1 MPPSLVSG
9 QIAINEADGKLFYRN
24 GSGAV
29 TQLATGGGGGGT
41 ELFPYANTASFPA
54 TGATTAL
61 YLSIASGRVYQ
72 WNGSVYSEVG
82 PVGGGGSLSAT
93 VTIPASGDQ
102 YWSNTQLLLRGDT
115 AVDSSSYARTVTAYG
130 GATVSTSQKKFGGG
144 ALSFAAVGDYYL
156 VPSSADLSFDT
167 GDFTMEAWVRPT
179 AFPVENGGAFIS
191 SFLTRQ
197 APGGHGWRFELR
209 GTSSSFTHL
218 SFTGMSDNGAGEQTV
233 MVSYSFSLNQ
243 WYHVAASRV
252 GGVIYLFVD
261 GVLQNTGGTSFGIF
275 IQNASSDIRVGSL
288 NFDSTYKFQFVGQI
302 DDARITKGTGRY
314 AASFTPPTEAYGTG
328 TYVAAQTL
336 PVVGTGSIGSGL
348 SWSSVPAAATATGTS
363 GQIAYDR
370 QYQYICVA
378 TNTWARISLDA
389 FRPTSIA
396 GIQLWL
402 DASDPWT
409 LFNATS
415 GGSNVAADGTVARWE
430 DKSGNAR
437 HATESTNGPTR
448 KAAVVGGSDAL
459 RFTGAQ
465 FLAGATTPASGNV
478 RTFFAVVRKLGT
490 PSDVFFQFGTKP
502 SSGGTLGY
510 IARASLADG
519 NSSIGGDITTN
530 NLTIQ
535 GEELTFTNAFVSSY
549 VQSSASSTRYFF
561 NGIEKTV
568 TGSVGSY
575 NMDPGYFVGKCRN
588 VDDIAFFDGY
598 MCELIAY
605 DTALSDAN
613 RALVQ
618 SYLTA
623 KWGIT

>member
-24 GSGAV
+24 GSGVV

-41 ELFPYANTASFPA
+41 ELFPYANTASFPG

-179 AFPVENGGAFIS
+179 AFPVENGGAYIS

-275 IQNASSDIRVGSL
+275 IQNASSDVRVGSL
-288 NFDSTYKFQFVGQI
+288 NFDVTYKFQFFGQI

-314 AASFTPPTEAYGTG
+314 AATFTPPTEAYGTG
-328 TYVAAQTL
+328 EYVAAQTL

-348 SWSSVPAAATATGTS
+348 SWSSVPASATATGTA
-363 GQIAYDR
+363 GQIAYDGS
-370 QYQYICVA
+370 YLYVA
-378 TNTWARISLDA
+378 TGSNAWERSALSPWVTDPYFSSVSLLLHMSGSNGSPTFTDSSSAARTVTPSGSAAISTA
-389 FRPTSIA
+389 QSKF
-396 GIQLWL
+396 
-402 DASDPWT
+402 
-409 LFNATS
+409 
-415 GGSNVAADGTVARWE
+415 GGSSGYFNMSADYLELANNAAFDFAGDFTIETWFYASAASGDNYYPIFHNSLLFYAANTGSNAGRVMVFDGSANVVD
-430 DKSGNAR
+430 
-437 HATESTNGPTR
+437 
-448 KAAVVGGSDAL
+448 
-459 RFTGAQ
+459 TG
-465 FLAGATTPASGNV
+465 ASGNV
-478 RTFFAVVRKLGT
+478 FSLNTWTHLAWVR
-490 PSDVFFQFGTKP
+490 
-502 SSGGTLGY
+502 SSGVITIYVDG
-510 IARASLADG
+510 ISKASATVSGSISSG
-519 NSSIGGDITTN
+519 NPNRIGR
-530 NLTIQ
+530 
-535 GEELTFTNAFVSSY
+535 F
-549 VQSSASSTRYFF
+549 
-561 NGIEKTV
+561 
-568 TGSVGSY
+568 GSVSFSGATAY
-575 NMDPGYFVGKCRN
+575 I
-588 VDDIAFFDGY
+588 DDLRITKGVART
-598 MCELIAY
+598 ITVPTAAY
-605 DTALSDAN
+605 PDE
-613 RALVQ
+613 
-618 SYLTA
+618 
-623 KWGIT
+623 